1 MASLTSTSL
10 SLHHPKPS
18 CLPRLGFR
26 SQTLRSHS
34 PNPPF
39 LPRPYHVPRKTLT
52 LILKFHDPRSLLLP
66 PPASSVPNT
75 SCSPSPHCPN
85 PHQRILWR
93 SCAEKAAVL
102 LVGSLLFLGRFHG
115 RPALALGDA
124 QRTDFSAPLEE
135 KVDARGGKEDE
146 EERYVKILERDPTD
160 VEALKVVLYGKMRK
174 GKTKEAVEYV
184 ERLIALEP
192 DEVEWRLLQAL
203 SYELMGKL
211 AKAKRLFKEILK
223 ERPLLLRALHGL
235 ALAMYKN
242 REGPA
247 VFEML
252 NKALELAR
260 RENRVTEERNIKI
273 LIAQMHVVKGDLEG
287 ASEQFQDL
295 IKENPRDFR
304 PYLCQGIIYGLL
316 DRKKEAD
323 EQFEIYRSLI
333 PDEFPQRSF
342 IDDAIL
348 AAKTESQ
355 ERFEKKFES
364 EFSYRK

>member
-10 SLHHPKPS
+10 SLHPKPS
-18 CLPRLGFR
+18 RLSILGFR
-26 SQTLRSHS
+26 SETLRTHSHD
-34 PNPPF
+34 PPF
-39 LPRPYHVPRKTLT
+39 LPKPFHFPVKTLT
-52 LILKFHDPRSLLLP
+52 LILKSPDSRSPFLPRP
-66 PPASSVPNT
+66 ISSVPNA
-75 SCSPSPHCPN
+75 SCSRSPHCPH

-93 SCAEKAAVL
+93 ICAEKAAVL
-102 LVGSLLFLGRFHG
+102 LVGSLLFLGRFNG

-124 QRTDFSAPLEE
+124 RRSDFSKPLEE
-135 KVDARGGKEDE
+135 KMDAREGKEDE

-203 SYELMGKL
+203 SYELMGNL

-235 ALAMYKN
+235 ALAMHKN
-242 REGPA
+242 HEGPA
-247 VFEML
+247 VFDML

-260 RENRVTEERNIKI
+260 REKRVTEERNIKI

-287 ASEQFQDL
+287 ASKQFQDL
-295 IKENPRDFR
+295 INENPRDFR
-304 PYLCQGIIYGLL
+304 PYLCQGIIYSLL

-323 EQFEIYRSLI
+323 EQFEIYQSLI

-342 IDDAIL
+342 IDDVIL

-364 EFSYRK
+364 EFSNRN